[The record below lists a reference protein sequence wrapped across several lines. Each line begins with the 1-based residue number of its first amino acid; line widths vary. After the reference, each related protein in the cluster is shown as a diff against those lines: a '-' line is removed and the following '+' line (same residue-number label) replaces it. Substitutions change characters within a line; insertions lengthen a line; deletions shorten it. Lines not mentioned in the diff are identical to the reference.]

1 MEDKINK
8 ERKAK
13 IWREQRLEE
22 EIQKL
27 KDLEKKRKEKG
38 SLKGEEREDKMIREQ
53 QDRLLAER
61 LAEKERKEREIR

>member
-22 EIQKL
+22 ERQKL
-27 KDLEKKRKEKG
+27 KEFRKK
-38 SLKGEEREDKMIREQ
+38 
-53 QDRLLAER
+53 
-61 LAEKERKEREIR
+61 KEREGIPER

>member
-22 EIQKL
+22 ERQKL
-27 KDLEKKRKEKG
+27 KELERIRKEKG
-38 SLKGEEREDKMIREQ
+38 SLKGEEEEGKKDQRTRG
-53 QDRLLAER
+53 
-61 LAEKERKEREIR
+61 